1 MNLKKQ
7 YSNNGYIKINNFL
20 EKKDITKI
28 NNEFKKIIK
37 VQLEKFN
44 KKSKN
49 KKLKELI
56 HLAMKNNPQIRKV
69 TYDLIKYA
77 SSVRRIQSSETL
89 LKILKNIG
97 FKMPLS
103 TDFPSVR
110 VDISDEKKFL
120 RGPHQDVGSVIS
132 KNCATIWIPLTEVND
147 RRGTVALYKNTHKQ
161 KLRKQIF
168 ISRENLINNEVSLQG
183 VNLKSKIV
191 INAKPGDLIIFD
203 SFIVHE
209 SVPATEKNNIK
220 LNIQFFVNDAQYID
234 PRNKYFHLKKKFN
247 EIRSKQIE
255 KIS

>member
-1 MNLKKQ
+1 MEILNEFKKQ

-56 HLAMKNNPQIRKV
+56 HLAMKNNQIRKV

-120 RGPHQDVGSVIS
+120 RGPTSRCWIS
-132 KNCATIWIPLTEVND
+132 N
-147 RRGTVALYKNTHKQ
+147 
-161 KLRKQIF
+161 F
-168 ISRENLINNEVSLQG
+168 
-183 VNLKSKIV
+183 
-191 INAKPGDLIIFD
+191 
-203 SFIVHE
+203 
-209 SVPATEKNNIK
+209 
-220 LNIQFFVNDAQYID
+220 
-234 PRNKYFHLKKKFN
+234 
-247 EIRSKQIE
+247 
-255 KIS
+255 